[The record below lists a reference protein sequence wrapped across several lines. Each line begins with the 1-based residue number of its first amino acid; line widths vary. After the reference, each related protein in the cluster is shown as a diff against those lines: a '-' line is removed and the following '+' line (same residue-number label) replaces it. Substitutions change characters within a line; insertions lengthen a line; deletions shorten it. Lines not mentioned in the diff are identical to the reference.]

1 MFKVGISFSSCV
13 LLYHATWGL
22 SFISLGREFRA
33 LFLSTSEPTD
43 RDGATCN
50 PTKSICDR
58 YVFNTAITRAR
69 SLVVAVGNPFML
81 LRMERHMVQK
91 YGGKGKCW
99 SNYLKLCLD
108 HGTLTVHDSLRVP
121 ESDKSRCIQKL
132 KKLIGEPLSTST
144 SDIRRAEEAAE
155 ARAHQPQSVPPPPL
169 AVPRPTHSE
178 FIASCDSWPLGSCS
192 VTVVM
197 H

>member
-1 MFKVGISFSSCV
+1 MFKVTISFSSCV
-13 LLYHATWGL
+13 LLYHTTWSHSL
-22 SFISLGREFRA
+22 PSLGREFRA

-50 PTKSICDR
+50 PTKSTCNR
-58 YVFNTAITRAR
+58 YVFNTAITRAQ

-91 YGGKGKCW
+91 YGEKGKCW

-121 ESDKSRCIQKL
+121 ESDKSRCIQEL
-132 KKLIGEPLSTST
+132 KKLIGEPLSTFT

-155 ARAHQPQSVPPPPL
+155 AGVQQPEIPPPSSL
-169 AVPRPTHSE
+169 AVPHPTHSE
-178 FIASCDSWPLGSCS
+178 FIASWHLLNY
-192 VTVVM
+192 M
-197 H
+197 